1 MIKLSYNG
9 PHLVL
14 INDQTIERTAIM
26 KTTKLE
32 NKLIEFYT
40 HYEALTNLI
49 NFLANTLLSDDPD
62 EIPRG
67 EIDTMIETI
76 AEKTQGKLTELKE
89 IIDEFQ
95 ENLCH

>member
-1 MIKLSYNG
+1 MDKAN
-9 PHLVL
+9 
-14 INDQTIERTAIM
+14 
-26 KTTKLE
+26 LE

-49 NFLANTLLSDDPD
+49 SFLANTLLSDDPD

-67 EIDTMIETI
+67 EIDTMVETI
-76 AEKTQGKLTELKE
+76 ADKNEGKLQELKE

-95 ENLCH
+95 ENF